1 MNSAFKRWLMRQDQY
16 PLKRDDERGAALA
29 TARITLPAQDPYPL
43 KRDDERGAAL
53 VTALIIL
60 ALLAAISVSVL
71 AVVSSEANIAGS
83 DLQRTQTF
91 YAAAAGIEKMTND
104 FSALFSLKLQPTDSD
119 LVQIAN
125 SPPPEL
131 AAEGFSF
138 TQQLTLDNVALAAMR
153 ASSQQRCP
161 NSQWPCVTIDSG
173 PFAGLYAAVTPYKLS
188 STATMVRTGVQVR
201 LEREMN
207 NYLIPLFQFG
217 MFSDSDLELHPGP
230 PFTFNGRV
238 HANGNI
244 YLTGDVTFL
253 SKVTTANEVVRDVMR
268 NGRFLAG
275 SSNGGNVRWR
285 IGSFTVPLTMGSV
298 QMGPNLP
305 GAQPG
310 GRGYFPG
317 SPDGTVNPNWET
329 VSTAPPDG
337 SANKLGGQLL
347 TRTTGAAPL
356 RLPVELGGSPT
367 REIIKRRL
375 PTDNEILGP
384 SRYHNKAV
392 VRILVDDENV
402 TGDAAAIPSGRG
414 VNLSQFDPLP
424 LDGGRALARVR
435 DDGTYDPNDLSFCVQ
450 QENGGSRKCAD
461 TVRGVKATAVDPDGS
476 SGPRPIIP
484 PGAGLSGRI
493 LIEIVDAQG
502 NARDVTREILS
513 LGVTEGE
520 PNGIVYLQRPLWA
533 AFMQGSRDRD
543 GRKMSLV
550 DLFDI
555 RYCRWAVDG
564 ELKPNNSTAI
574 STAALDSNAGYLRA
588 ASTLSNG
595 YPANL
600 DDDAPNDP
608 NVSTTNPVRGDT
620 PCPSGPC
627 WNTIVPIQVYNVREA
642 WINENLNRFTI
653 YERGLTSVIE
663 INMRN
668 LARWLD
674 GVYDNNLLRGTQA
687 VSSNINGAD
696 GYVVYISDRRGDRV
710 RTEILPSGQQI
721 TMTNGIVDN
730 EDVYGPNN
738 MLDPGEDV
746 IDAGADANGQPKQG
760 TLQKDVNEMPDLSG
774 PGFPNWSLASNAT
787 LSDRLG
793 RAVGVEGGNGFQVRY
808 FRRGVRLFNGE
819 NLMISGAANKL
830 SNTKGITIASEN
842 MVYVWGNYNTTG
854 VNCQP
859 SNGATLND
867 PSQQCY
873 YLGNQVPASIVCDA
887 IFPISK
893 TWFDA
898 SSALFPEGGT
908 RRQADANSSSIM
920 DRTSVR
926 AGIIAGNNLPALGG
940 APDQKTQNGTD
951 NESRLVGGMH
961 NFPRFLEVW
970 NYQWNF
976 VGSLIPLY
984 RSTQALGPY
993 HADSTIYLPPIRNWA
1008 FDTTFNNPSRL
1019 PPGTPSFQFIQPT
1032 GFRQVI
1038 AG

>member
-1 MNSAFKRWLMRQDQY
+1 MAKDIHQ
-16 PLKRDDERGAALA
+16 LKRNGERGAAL
-29 TARITLPAQDPYPL
+29 I
-43 KRDDERGAAL
+43 
-53 VTALIIL
+53 TALIIL

-138 TQQLTLDNVALAAMR
+138 QQKLTLDLDALNAMR
-153 ASSQQRCP
+153 NSSRQRCP
-161 NSQWPCVTIDSG
+161 NSQYPCVTIDSG

-188 STATMVRTGVQVR
+188 STATMTRTGTQVR

-217 MFSDSDLELHPGP
+217 MFSDGDLELHPGP

-253 SKVTTANEVVRDVMR
+253 SKVTTANEVVRDVLR
-268 NGRFLAG
+268 NGKFWAG
-275 SSNGGNVRWR
+275 STNGGNVRWV
-285 IGSFTVPLTMGSV
+285 IGSYTVPLTMGSV

-310 GRGYFPG
+310 GRGYFPD
-317 SPDGTVNPNWET
+317 SPNGTVNSRWEST
-329 VSTAPPDG
+329 STATPDG

-356 RLPVELGGSPT
+356 RLPIELGGSPT

-375 PTDNEILGP
+375 PTDDEMLGQ

-392 VRILVDDENV
+392 VRILLDDEGV
-402 TGDAAAIPSGRG
+402 TGDAAAIPPGRG
-414 VNLSQFDPLP
+414 VNLSEFDPLP
-424 LDGGRALARVR
+424 LDGGRALMRVR
-435 DDGTYDPNDLSFCVQ
+435 DDGTYNPNDLGLCVQ
-450 QENGGSRKCAD
+450 QENGGNRKCAD
-461 TVRGVKATAVDPDGS
+461 AVRGVKAVAVDPDGS
-476 SGPRPIIP
+476 AGPRPIIP
-484 PGAGLSGRI
+484 PGAGLKGRI
-493 LIEIVDAQG
+493 LVEVVDKNG
-502 NARDVTREILS
+502 VARDVTREILS
-513 LGVTEGE
+513 LGMTEGE
-520 PNGIVYLQRPLWA
+520 PNAIVYLQRPLWA
-533 AFMQGSRDRD
+533 AFMQGSRDRS
-543 GRKMSLV
+543 GNRTTLV
-550 DLFDI
+550 DLFDV
-555 RYCRWAVDG
+555 RYCRWAADG
-564 ELKPNNSTAI
+564 ELKPNGSAAI
-574 STAALDSNAGYLRA
+574 STSVLDGTLGYLRA
-588 ASTLSNG
+588 PGTLPNG
-595 YPANL
+595 YPSNL

-608 NVSTTNPVRGDT
+608 AVSGTNPVRGDV
-620 PCPSGPC
+620 PCSGTSSPC

-642 WINENLNRFTI
+642 WINETLNRFTI
-653 YERGLTSVIE
+653 YERGLTSVVE

-687 VSSNINGAD
+687 LSTNINDAD
-696 GYVVYISDRRGDRV
+696 GYVVYVSDRRGDRV
-710 RTEILPSGQQI
+710 RTEILPSGQQL

-730 EDVYGPNN
+730 EDVYGPNGA
-738 MLDPGEDV
+738 LDPGEDV
-746 IDAGADANGQPKQG
+746 IDAGADASGQPKKG
-760 TLQKDVNEMPDLSG
+760 TLQKDTSEMPDFNG
-774 PGFPNWSLASNAT
+774 PGFPNWSLASNAN
-787 LSDRLG
+787 LSQRVV
-793 RAVGVEGGNGFQVRY
+793 RAVDVEGGNGWQVRY
-808 FRRGVRLFNGE
+808 FRRSVRLFNGE
-819 NLMISGAANKL
+819 DLKLTGAPGKL
-830 SNTKGITIASEN
+830 SETKGITVASEN

-859 SNGATLND
+859 SGGSTLND
-867 PSQQCY
+867 PTQPCSY
-873 YLGNQVPASIVCDA
+873 GGDQVPASIVCDA
-887 IFPISK
+887 IFPLSK

-898 SSALFPEGGT
+898 LIAIYPEGNN
-908 RRQADANSSSIM
+908 RRFADDGAPSIR
-920 DRTSVR
+920 DTTAVR
-926 AGIIAGNNLPALGG
+926 AGVIAGNNLPALAG
-940 APDQKTQNGTD
+940 APDQKTNNSSSLD

-961 NFPRFLEVW
+961 NFPRFLERW
-970 NYQWNF
+970 NNQWNF
-976 VGSLIPLY
+976 VGSMIPLY
-984 RSTQALGPY
+984 RSTQALGPW
-993 HADSTIYLPPIRNWA
+993 HIDNGSTIYQPPIRNWA
-1008 FDTTFNNPSRL
+1008 FDTTFNDPSRL